1 MHEYALICHPELNI
15 NSYEAVILAVAH
27 DQFQSL
33 NLRTLSFCS
42 KAVVYDVKGILKQD
56 EVDGRL

>member
-1 MHEYALICHPELNI
+1 MTTA
-15 NSYEAVILAVAH
+15 EAVILAVAH

-33 NLRTLSFCS
+33 NLKKLGSSSST
-42 KAVVYDVKGILKQD
+42 VVYDVKGILKKG